1 MEKKD
6 KPEPSFPAPYEPF
19 NEEMAFDIHELRQSL
34 KDYEVTKNAVT
45 KSTENLKNVSFDHH
59 DFRNREKTVLYH
71 EERLR
76 VLEEKIQHHEKMT
89 FGRMQS
95 ILKENDA
102 DPQLTQEVM
111 QVLEEKVYPE
121 KHDNRSPNEDKQLNE
136 TNKDNTLNDSKTYF
150 SENRKDMKIESDDKS
165 SSNKNDYTL
174 SLIQEKREE
183 KERLKSEL
191 KEKTAMDK
199 NPIEIEKET
208 IPNAG
213 YLNYQL
219 KYTISV
225 PNENTKQDKDINYT
239 KNREDKSID
248 KD

>member
-1 MEKKD
+1 MDKKD

-19 NEEMAFDIHELRQSL
+19 NEELAFDIQELRQSL
-34 KDYEVTKNAVT
+34 KDYEVTKNSVA

-76 VLEEKIQHHEKMT
+76 ILEEKIQHHEKMT
-89 FGRMQS
+89 FGRMQD
-95 ILKENDA
+95 ILKEHEA

-111 QVLEEKVYPE
+111 QVLDEKVYQE
-121 KHDNRSPNEDKQLNE
+121 KYDNRSPNEDKQINE
-136 TNKDNTLNDSKTYF
+136 TNKENTLDDSKTLF
-150 SENRKDMKIESDDKS
+150 SENRKDMRIESDVNS
-165 SSNKNDYTL
+165 SSSKNDYTL
-174 SLIQEKREE
+174 SLIREKREE
-183 KERLKSEL
+183 KERIQSEL
-191 KEKTAMDK
+191 REKTTMDK
-199 NPIEIEKET
+199 NPVEIEKET

-219 KYTISV
+219 KYTISA
-225 PNENTKQDKDINYT
+225 PKENVKQDKDVDLA
-239 KNREDKSID
+239 KKREDKSLD